1 MNIFAVK
8 LDNLLLCNFE
18 ICNLCSKV
26 YGNHE
31 LIVWAVNELF
41 TDVSVSQ
48 SVFDIETLGMK
59 STIKTDS
66 SNHEGY
72 NVDPILND

>member
-8 LDNLLLCNFE
+8 LHNLLFCNSEF
-18 ICNLCSKV
+18 CNLCSKV

-31 LIVWAVNELF
+31 LILWAVNERF

-59 STIKTDS
+59 STIKIDS
-66 SNHEGY
+66 SSHEGY
-72 NVDPILND
+72 NVDPIHND